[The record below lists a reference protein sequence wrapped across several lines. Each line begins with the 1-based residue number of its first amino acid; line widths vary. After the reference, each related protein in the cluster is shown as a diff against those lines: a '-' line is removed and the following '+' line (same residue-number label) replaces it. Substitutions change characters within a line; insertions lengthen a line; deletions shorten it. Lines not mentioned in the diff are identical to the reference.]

1 MKQVLLTSAAVLMSV
16 SLSAFAA
23 TSPDQTNGAA
33 VNPPVSTP
41 PGAVRP
47 VDRSAAMS
55 PSDSRA
61 PSGMSA
67 AERRAA
73 AASNAAPMSSDM
85 FATIPAS
92 EQLSSKVV
100 GLEVYNSANKDI
112 GKIKDIAFDQSGVK
126 AYIVAVGGF
135 LGMGDHY
142 VAVNPSA
149 VNISYNS
156 NAKKWHAAMN
166 TDVDQ
171 LKAAPEY
178 KSSSND

>member
-1 MKQVLLTSAAVLMSV
+1 MKQVLLTSAAMLMSA

-33 VNPPVSTP
+33 MNPPVRPADHTAVMTP
-41 PGAVRP
+41 A
-47 VDRSAAMS
+47 
-55 PSDSRA
+55 DSRA
-61 PSGMSA
+61 PSSMSA
-67 AERRAA
+67 ADRRAA
-73 AASNAAPMSSDM
+73 AANSAAPMTGDM

-112 GKIKDIAFDQSGVK
+112 GKIKDIAFDSNGVK

-149 VNISYNS
+149 VNLSFDS

-178 KSSSND
+178 KYSSND